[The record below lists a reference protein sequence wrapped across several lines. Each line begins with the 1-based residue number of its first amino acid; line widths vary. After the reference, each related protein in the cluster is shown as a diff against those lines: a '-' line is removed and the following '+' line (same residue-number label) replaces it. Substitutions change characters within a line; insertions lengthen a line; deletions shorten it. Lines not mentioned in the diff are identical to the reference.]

1 MKINSEIKQVKKI
14 TDYNY
19 FLIINDNYL
28 YIKEDNYI
36 KLYKSFLKNISKDVL
51 YDDDSIK
58 KIYENIAK
66 DMDSIFSYY
75 YDMQDKIEEMLYP
88 SESFY
93 ILIINISKIYHLVDL
108 GRYFLDRAIK
118 CNNNVIRKI
127 PKFENRCRRIDE
139 KDYKYVVSIL
149 NDEYHKNNININ
161 DIDFFDLF
169 EDEICFFLSISSL
182 IPKIDGYN
190 KNEVINLVNY
200 VDRTY
205 NYMLKKYEKYQKSD
219 EENFKNKNNDIEF
232 SSNE

>member
-51 YDDDSIK
+51 YDEDSIK

-161 DIDFFDLF
+161 DIDLFDLF

-190 KNEVINLVNY
+190 KNEVIDLVNY

-205 NYMLKKYEKYQKSD
+205 SYMLKKYEKYQKSD
-219 EENFKNKNNDIEF
+219 EENFKNKNNDIKF

>member
-51 YDDDSIK
+51 YDEDSIQ

-127 PKFENRCRRIDE
+127 PKFENRCRKIDE

-190 KNEVINLVNY
+190 KNEVIDLVNY

-205 NYMLKKYEKYQKSD
+205 SYMLKKYEKYQKSD

>member
-14 TDYNY
+14 TDYNS
-19 FLIINDNYL
+19 FSIINDNYL
-28 YIKEDNYI
+28 CVKDDDFIN
-36 KLYKSFLKNISKDVL
+36 LYKGLLKNISKDIL
-51 YDDDSIK
+51 YDDDSLNR
-58 KIYENIAK
+58 IYEDIGK

-93 ILIINISKIYHLVDL
+93 ILIINISKIYHFIDL

-118 CNNNVIRKI
+118 CNNNVIRKV
-127 PKFENRCRRIDE
+127 PKLESKYKRIDE
-139 KDYKYVVSIL
+139 KDYKYVTSIL
-149 NDEYHKNNININ
+149 IDEYHKNNISIN
-161 DIDFFDLF
+161 DIDFFDLL
-169 EDEICFFLSISSL
+169 EDEMCFFLCLSSL

-190 KNEVINLVNY
+190 KNEVIDLVNY

-205 NYMLKKYEKYQKSD
+205 SYMLKKYEKYQKSD
-219 EENFKNKNNDIEF
+219 EENFKNQNNDIEF

>member
-28 YIKEDNYI
+28 YIKEYNYI

-51 YDDDSIK
+51 YDEDSIK
-58 KIYENIAK
+58 KIYENIAE

-190 KNEVINLVNY
+190 KNEVIDLVNY

-205 NYMLKKYEKYQKSD
+205 SYMLKKYEKYQKSD

>member
-58 KIYENIAK
+58 KIYEEIAK

-190 KNEVINLVNY
+190 KNEVIDLVNY

-205 NYMLKKYEKYQKSD
+205 SYMLKKYEKYQKSD

>member
-14 TDYNY
+14 TDYKS
-19 FLIINDNYL
+19 FSIINDNYL

-51 YDDDSIK
+51 YDEDSIK

-190 KNEVINLVNY
+190 KNEVIDLVNY

-205 NYMLKKYEKYQKSD
+205 SYMLKKYEKYQKSD

>member
-51 YDDDSIK
+51 YDEDSIQ

-190 KNEVINLVNY
+190 KNEVIDLVNY

-205 NYMLKKYEKYQKSD
+205 SYMLKKYEKYQKSD

>member
-51 YDDDSIK
+51 YDEDSIK

-205 NYMLKKYEKYQKSD
+205 SYMLKKYEKYQKSD

>member
-51 YDDDSIK
+51 YDEDSIK
-58 KIYENIAK
+58 KIYENIAE

-190 KNEVINLVNY
+190 KNEVIDLINY
-200 VDRTY
+200 VDKTY
-205 NYMLKKYEKYQKSD
+205 SYMLKKYEKYQKSD
-219 EENFKNKNNDIEF
+219 QENFKNKNNDIEF

>member
-1 MKINSEIKQVKKI
+1 MKINSEIKEVKKI
-14 TDYNY
+14 TDYKS
-19 FLIINDNYL
+19 FSIINDNYL
-28 YIKEDNYI
+28 CVKDDNFI
-36 KLYKSFLKNISKDVL
+36 NLYKDLLKNISKDVL
-51 YDDDSIK
+51 YDEDSIK

-66 DMDSIFSYY
+66 DMDLIFSYY

-127 PKFENRCRRIDE
+127 PKFENRCRKIDE

-190 KNEVINLVNY
+190 KNEVIDLVNY

-205 NYMLKKYEKYQKSD
+205 SYMLKKYEKYQKSD

>member
-28 YIKEDNYI
+28 YINEANYI

-51 YDDDSIK
+51 YDEDSIQ

-127 PKFENRCRRIDE
+127 PKFENRCRKIDE

-190 KNEVINLVNY
+190 KNEVIDLVNY

-205 NYMLKKYEKYQKSD
+205 SYMLKKYEKYQKSD